1 MTHASTSLAEA
12 QPQWNRFQLHQASV
26 KKTSSR
32 TRPVCGDRSDRSA
45 FAILLCRA
53 NRNRGGA
60 IPARHL
66 VSQRQLKGVGGDFK
80 LVARLDFDPIRVRK
94 RCGAEE
100 VDVNVPRPPKLG
112 VFEVMMFQVAY
123 GVRHVALS
131 RPERLLPHRPT
142 EAVDTAEAVD
152 IGRQFT
158 KAQFRSQ
165 GGLSEL

>member
-1 MTHASTSLAEA
+1 MH
-12 QPQWNRFQLHQASV
+12 QP
-26 KKTSSR
+26 
-32 TRPVCGDRSDRSA
+32 
-45 FAILLCRA
+45 LLLKL
-53 NRNRGGA
+53 NRNGPVSHFIRPASRRQAPGRGA

-142 EAVDTAEAVD
+142 EAVDTAEVVD